1 MESAGRVLCSIAGD
15 GKEYIM
21 QDKQRNGVWMLLLT
35 AAVMLLILGTVRGE
49 VSVVF
54 TKAVNIC
61 MECIG
66 IG

>member
-1 MESAGRVLCSIAGD
+1 MKKILDSRWTGIA
-15 GKEYIM
+15 
-21 QDKQRNGVWMLLLT
+21 L
-35 AAVMLLILGTVRGE
+35 AALGILMMIFGIYRGE
-49 VSVVF
+49 MAVVF

>member
-1 MESAGRVLCSIAGD
+1 MLKKLINSKFTGPVLAVLG
-15 GKEYIM
+15 
-21 QDKQRNGVWMLLLT
+21 L
-35 AAVMLLILGTVRGE
+35 AVMAFGIYRGE
-49 VSVVF
+49 VAVVF

>member
-1 MESAGRVLCSIAGD
+1 MKKNLTLVVFGISILMIVLGIIG
-15 GKEYIM
+15 
-21 QDKQRNGVWMLLLT
+21 
-35 AAVMLLILGTVRGE
+35 GE

-54 TKAVNIC
+54 KKAVNIC